1 MGQEEGGTRCTPHMA
16 PPPGASPQDPRGQ
29 QPPLAS
35 SWPAARAQN
44 CAFRQSETEHGF
56 EHSMCVTQPEIKTLS
71 HETPGRKSHPLTR
84 RVSRPVCGQLSWAP
98 QTRRQLDR
106 PAMAWG
112 GQVPSPESQT
122 GRGSLTEGA
131 EAGRLCPQ
139 PATCRRP
146 VHGAV
151 TGPGSLATSPTT
163 PPQSVSPQQ
172 LLFLNLSIFTDG
184 TRSQWPGQ
192 RFCREALA
200 GRTPPRLPV

>member
-44 CAFRQSETEHGF
+44 CAFRQSETEHGS

-112 GQVPSPESQT
+112 G
-122 GRGSLTEGA
+122 
-131 EAGRLCPQ
+131 
-139 PATCRRP
+139 
-146 VHGAV
+146 
-151 TGPGSLATSPTT
+151 TGPVPR
-163 PPQSVSPQQ
+163 VSDRVRV
-172 LLFLNLSIFTDG
+172 TYG
-184 TRSQWPGQ
+184 GRRG
-192 RFCREALA
+192 REALSSA
-200 GRTPPRLPV
+200 RHMQEARARSRDRTWLTGHQPDDSTSVCFPPAVTFPESLRFH